1 MMYFSF
7 RSFWFC
13 VFYLCVG
20 VLYAQQVATVKGRI
34 TAGKEP
40 VVGAVVQLKEL
51 KKYAVADGQGN
62 FSLSVP
68 YRKAPYTFSIESMG
82 YKTQEQTLIVAQP
95 VVVLNVAMEEEITA
109 LTGITV
115 AAITPIK
122 QVEKSAYNVAAIDAS
137 KLTHLNSNAADMLAK
152 ASGVKVRETG
162 GVGAESQI
170 NLNGFTG
177 QHVRT
182 FVDGVPISRAS
193 SFQIGNIPTELIDR
207 IEIYK
212 GVVPV
217 TFGSDALGGA
227 VNIVT
232 RRSNAQYANLSYTFG
247 SFNTHKSTLNVGA
260 PLTDNIGIE
269 LNAYQNYSDN
279 SYKVLTHYLDL
290 TKGIYSKDK
299 QWFKRFHDR
308 YHNEVIIGKVNIF
321 KEPWADKLSFSLNY
335 NQEYKQIQ
343 NANLMQIVFGGKY
356 QTSYT
361 YSTGIEY
368 EKKNLLK
375 GLSFSVVGRYDLT
388 TTNVVDEE
396 NRIYSWDGSYRIKPT
411 KGEAMYQN
419 TVFEGKTAYVAA
431 HLDYWLSEKHFLQLT
446 HTFSHY
452 YRLTKSQ
459 LFTPF
464 SSDADFMDRINQKNI
479 TGLSY
484 KYVPNDQWTV
494 LAFGKYY
501 TAKVTGP
508 AVVSGHGYLSVYED
522 HTERTNALGVGIGSS
537 YEFSK
542 ELLAKLSY
550 EKSYRLPNDRE
561 LFGDG
566 DLEIGAN
573 QLRPEHSENLNVNLS
588 WQPETNGHALLAEG
602 GFALRYIQDYIIRN
616 VASTGAATSKNHG
629 KVLTLG
635 GDFTLRYFYQKTF
648 SVGGNL
654 SYMDMRNRERK
665 NTNGADSVTYG
676 DRVPNMPYLF
686 GSADATYTFDSLLT
700 QDDGLTLGYNLAYTH
715 EFFLSWQSEGAKIT
729 VPTQLSHDLSL
740 TYTAPRNKYTL
751 SVEVK
756 NFTDALLYDNY
767 SLQKAGRAFYVKA
780 SYRF

>member
-1 MMYFSF
+1 M
-7 RSFWFC
+7 
-13 VFYLCVG
+13 FYLCVG
-20 VLYAQQVATVKGRI
+20 VLYAQQVATIKGRI
-34 TAGKEP
+34 SAGEEP
-40 VVGAVVQLKEL
+40 IVGAVVQLKEL
-51 KKYAVADGQGN
+51 KKYAVADAQGN
-62 FSLSVP
+62 FSLLVP
-68 YRKAPYTFSIESMG
+68 YRKAPYTFTIESMG

-115 AAITPIK
+115 EAITPIK
-122 QVEKSAYNVAAIDAS
+122 QVEKSAYNVAAIDAT
-137 KLTHLNSNAADMLAK
+137 KLTHLNSNAADMLGK

-290 TKGIYSKDK
+290 TKGIYSKDR

-501 TAKVTGP
+501 AAKVTGP

-700 QDDGLTLGYNLAYTH
+700 QDDGLTLGYNLVYTH

>member
-34 TAGKEP
+34 SAGEEP
-40 VVGAVVQLKEL
+40 IVGAVVQLKEL
-51 KKYAVADGQGN
+51 KKYAVADAQGN
-62 FSLSVP
+62 FSLLVP
-68 YRKAPYTFSIESMG
+68 YRKAPYTFTIESMG

-115 AAITPIK
+115 EAITPIK
-122 QVEKSAYNVAAIDAS
+122 QVEKSAYNVAAIDAT

-290 TKGIYSKDK
+290 TKGIYSKDR

-501 TAKVTGP
+501 AAKVTGP

-522 HTERTNALGVGIGSS
+522 HTERTNALGVGVGSS

-700 QDDGLTLGYNLAYTH
+700 QDDGLTLGYNLVYTH

>member
-1 MMYFSF
+1 M
-7 RSFWFC
+7 
-13 VFYLCVG
+13 FYLCVG

-34 TAGKEP
+34 SAGEEP
-40 VVGAVVQLKEL
+40 IVGAVVQLKEL
-51 KKYAVADGQGN
+51 KKYAVADAQGN
-62 FSLSVP
+62 FSLLVP
-68 YRKAPYTFSIESMG
+68 YRKAPYTFTIESMG

-95 VVVLNVAMEEEITA
+95 VVLLNVAMEEEITA

-115 AAITPIK
+115 EAITPIK
-122 QVEKSAYNVAAIDAS
+122 QVEKSAYNVAAIDAT

-247 SFNTHKSTLNVGA
+247 SFNTHKSTLNVGV

-501 TAKVTGP
+501 AAKVTGP

>member
-20 VLYAQQVATVKGRI
+20 VLYAQQVSTVKGRI

-232 RRSNAQYANLSYTFG
+232 KRSNAQYANLSYTFG
-247 SFNTHKSTLNVGA
+247 SFNTHKSTLNVGV

-290 TKGIYSKDK
+290 TKGIYSKDR

-411 KGEAMYQN
+411 KGEAIYQN
-419 TVFEGKTAYVAA
+419 TLFEGKTAYVAA

-756 NFTDALLYDNY
+756 NFTNALLYDNY
-767 SLQKAGRAFYVKA
+767 SLQKAGCAFYVKA

>member
-1 MMYFSF
+1 M
-7 RSFWFC
+7 
-13 VFYLCVG
+13 
-20 VLYAQQVATVKGRI
+20 
-34 TAGKEP
+34 
-40 VVGAVVQLKEL
+40 
-51 KKYAVADGQGN
+51 
-62 FSLSVP
+62 
-68 YRKAPYTFSIESMG
+68 
-82 YKTQEQTLIVAQP
+82 
-95 VVVLNVAMEEEITA
+95 
-109 LTGITV
+109 
-115 AAITPIK
+115 
-122 QVEKSAYNVAAIDAS
+122 
-137 KLTHLNSNAADMLAK
+137 
-152 ASGVKVRETG
+152 
-162 GVGAESQI
+162 
-170 NLNGFTG
+170 
-177 QHVRT
+177 
-182 FVDGVPISRAS
+182 DGVPISRAS

-501 TAKVTGP
+501 AAKVTGP

>member
-1 MMYFSF
+1 M
-7 RSFWFC
+7 
-13 VFYLCVG
+13 FYLCVG

-34 TAGKEP
+34 SAGEEP
-40 VVGAVVQLKEL
+40 IVGAVVQLKEL
-51 KKYAVADGQGN
+51 KKYAVADAQGN
-62 FSLSVP
+62 FSLLVP
-68 YRKAPYTFSIESMG
+68 YRKASYTFTIESMG

-115 AAITPIK
+115 EAITPIK
-122 QVEKSAYNVAAIDAS
+122 QLEKSAYNVAAIDAT

-162 GVGAESQI
+162 GMGAESQI

-419 TVFEGKTAYVAA
+419 TLFEGKTAYVAA

-756 NFTDALLYDNY
+756 NFTNALLYDNY
-767 SLQKAGRAFYVKA
+767 SLQKAGCAFYVKA

>member
-1 MMYFSF
+1 MYFSF

-34 TAGKEP
+34 SAGEEP
-40 VVGAVVQLKEL
+40 IVGAVVQLKEL
-51 KKYAVADGQGN
+51 KKYAVADAQGN
-62 FSLSVP
+62 FSLLVP
-68 YRKAPYTFSIESMG
+68 YRKAPYTFTIESMG

-115 AAITPIK
+115 EAITPIK
-122 QVEKSAYNVAAIDAS
+122 QVEKSAYNVAAIDAT

-501 TAKVTGP
+501 AAKVTGP

>member
-1 MMYFSF
+1 M
-7 RSFWFC
+7 
-13 VFYLCVG
+13 FYLCVG

-34 TAGKEP
+34 SAGEEP
-40 VVGAVVQLKEL
+40 IVGAVVQLKEL
-51 KKYAVADGQGN
+51 KKYAVADALGN
-62 FSLSVP
+62 FSLLLP
-68 YRKAPYTFSIESMG
+68 YRKAPYTFTIESMG

-115 AAITPIK
+115 EAITPIK
-122 QVEKSAYNVAAIDAS
+122 QVEKSAYNVAAIDAT

-501 TAKVTGP
+501 AAKVTGP

-654 SYMDMRNRERK
+654 SYMDMRNRESK

>member
-1 MMYFSF
+1 
-7 RSFWFC
+7 
-13 VFYLCVG
+13 
-20 VLYAQQVATVKGRI
+20 
-34 TAGKEP
+34 
-40 VVGAVVQLKEL
+40 
-51 KKYAVADGQGN
+51 
-62 FSLSVP
+62 
-68 YRKAPYTFSIESMG
+68 
-82 YKTQEQTLIVAQP
+82 
-95 VVVLNVAMEEEITA
+95 
-109 LTGITV
+109 
-115 AAITPIK
+115 
-122 QVEKSAYNVAAIDAS
+122 
-137 KLTHLNSNAADMLAK
+137 
-152 ASGVKVRETG
+152 
-162 GVGAESQI
+162 
-170 NLNGFTG
+170 
-177 QHVRT
+177 
-182 FVDGVPISRAS
+182 
-193 SFQIGNIPTELIDR
+193 
-207 IEIYK
+207 
-212 GVVPV
+212 VVPV

-419 TVFEGKTAYVAA
+419 TVFEGKTAYLAA

-484 KYVPNDQWTV
+484 KYVPNDKWTV

-501 TAKVTGP
+501 AAKVTGP

>member
-1 MMYFSF
+1 M
-7 RSFWFC
+7 
-13 VFYLCVG
+13 FYLCVG

-34 TAGKEP
+34 SAGEEP
-40 VVGAVVQLKEL
+40 IVGAVVQLKEL
-51 KKYAVADGQGN
+51 KKYAVADAQGN
-62 FSLSVP
+62 FSLLVP
-68 YRKAPYTFSIESMG
+68 YRKAPYTFTIESMG
-82 YKTQEQTLIVAQP
+82 YKTQERTLTIAQP
-95 VVVLNVAMEEEITA
+95 VVELNVTMEEEITA

-115 AAITPIK
+115 EAITPIK
-122 QVEKSAYNVAAIDAS
+122 QLEKSAYNVAAIDAS
-137 KLTHLNSNAADMLAK
+137 KLIHLNSNAADMLAK
-152 ASGVKVRETG
+152 ASGIKVRETG

-232 RRSNAQYANLSYTFG
+232 KRSNAQYANLSYTFG
-247 SFNTHKSTLNVGA
+247 SFNTHKSTLNVGV

-290 TKGIYSKDK
+290 TKGIYSKDR

-419 TVFEGKTAYVAA
+419 TLFEGKTAYVAA

-756 NFTDALLYDNY
+756 NFTNALLYDNY
-767 SLQKAGRAFYVKA
+767 SLQKAGCAFYVKA

>member
-34 TAGKEP
+34 IAAKEP

-51 KKYAVADGQGN
+51 KKYAVADGQGS

-68 YRKAPYTFSIESMG
+68 YREAPYTFSIESMG
-82 YKTQEQTLIVAQP
+82 YKTQEQTLTVAQP

-115 AAITPIK
+115 EAITPIK
-122 QVEKSAYNVAAIDAS
+122 QVEKSAYNVAAIDAT

-290 TKGIYSKDK
+290 AKGIYSKDR

-368 EKKNLLK
+368 EKKNLLE
-375 GLSFSVVGRYDLT
+375 GLSLSVTGRYDLT

-396 NRIYSWDGSYRIKPT
+396 NRMYSWDGSYRTKPT
-411 KGEAMYQN
+411 MGEAMYQN

-501 TAKVTGP
+501 AAKVTGP

-522 HTERTNALGVGIGSS
+522 HTERTNALGVGVGSS

-566 DLEIGAN
+566 DLEIGSN

>member
-1 MMYFSF
+1 M
-7 RSFWFC
+7 
-13 VFYLCVG
+13 FYLCVG

-34 TAGKEP
+34 SAGEEP
-40 VVGAVVQLKEL
+40 IVGAVVQLKEL
-51 KKYAVADGQGN
+51 KKYAVADAQGN
-62 FSLSVP
+62 FSLLVP
-68 YRKAPYTFSIESMG
+68 YRKAPYTFTIESMG

-115 AAITPIK
+115 EAITPIK
-122 QVEKSAYNVAAIDAS
+122 QVEKCAYNVAAIDAT

-162 GVGAESQI
+162 GMGAESQI
-170 NLNGFTG
+170 NRNGFTG

-321 KEPWADKLSFSLNY
+321 KESWADKLSFSLNY

-419 TVFEGKTAYVAA
+419 TLFEGKTAYVAA

-484 KYVPNDQWTV
+484 KYVPNDKWTV

-501 TAKVTGP
+501 AAKVTGP

-522 HTERTNALGVGIGSS
+522 HTERTNALGVGVGSS

-654 SYMDMRNRERK
+654 SYMDMRNREPK

>member
-1 MMYFSF
+1 M
-7 RSFWFC
+7 
-13 VFYLCVG
+13 FYLCVG

-34 TAGKEP
+34 SAGEEP
-40 VVGAVVQLKEL
+40 IVGAVVQLKEL
-51 KKYAVADGQGN
+51 KKYAVADAQGN
-62 FSLSVP
+62 FSLLVP
-68 YRKAPYTFSIESMG
+68 YRKASYTFTIESMG

-115 AAITPIK
+115 EAITPIK
-122 QVEKSAYNVAAIDAS
+122 QLEKSAYNVAAIDAT

-162 GVGAESQI
+162 GMGAESQI

-321 KEPWADKLSFSLNY
+321 KESWADKLSFSLNY

-419 TVFEGKTAYVAA
+419 TLFEGKTAYVAA

-484 KYVPNDQWTV
+484 KYVANDQWTV

-501 TAKVTGP
+501 AAKVTGP

-522 HTERTNALGVGIGSS
+522 HTERTNALGVGVGSS

-566 DLEIGAN
+566 NLEIGAN

>member
-1 MMYFSF
+1 M
-7 RSFWFC
+7 
-13 VFYLCVG
+13 FYLCVG
-20 VLYAQQVATVKGRI
+20 VFYAQQVATVKGRI
-34 TAGKEP
+34 SAGEEP
-40 VVGAVVQLKEL
+40 IVGAVVQLKEL
-51 KKYAVADGQGN
+51 KKYAVADAQGN
-62 FSLSVP
+62 FSLSIP
-68 YRKAPYTFSIESMG
+68 YRKAPYTFTIESMG

-115 AAITPIK
+115 EAITPIK
-122 QVEKSAYNVAAIDAS
+122 QLEKSAYNVAAIDAT

-247 SFNTHKSTLNVGA
+247 SFNTHKSTLNVGV

>member
-1 MMYFSF
+1 
-7 RSFWFC
+7 

-34 TAGKEP
+34 SAGEEP
-40 VVGAVVQLKEL
+40 IVGAVVQLKEL
-51 KKYAVADGQGN
+51 KKYAVADAQGN
-62 FSLSVP
+62 FSLLVP
-68 YRKAPYTFSIESMG
+68 YRKAPYTFTIESMG

-115 AAITPIK
+115 EAITPIK
-122 QVEKSAYNVAAIDAS
+122 QVEKSAYNVAAIDAT

-269 LNAYQNYSDN
+269 LNVYQNYSDN

>member
-1 MMYFSF
+1 M
-7 RSFWFC
+7 
-13 VFYLCVG
+13 FYLCVG
-20 VLYAQQVATVKGRI
+20 VLYAQQVATVKGHI
-34 TAGKEP
+34 SAGEEP
-40 VVGAVVQLKEL
+40 IVGAVVQLKEL
-51 KKYAVADGQGN
+51 KKYAVADAQGN
-62 FSLSVP
+62 FSLLVP
-68 YRKAPYTFSIESMG
+68 YRKAPYTFTIEFMG

-109 LTGITV
+109 LTGIMV
-115 AAITPIK
+115 EAITPIK
-122 QVEKSAYNVAAIDAS
+122 QVEKSAYNVAAIDAT

-501 TAKVTGP
+501 AAKVTGP

-542 ELLAKLSY
+542 ELQAKLSY

-635 GDFTLRYFYQKTF
+635 GDFALRYFYQKTF

-654 SYMDMRNRERK
+654 SYMDMRNREPK

>member
-20 VLYAQQVATVKGRI
+20 VLSAQQVATVKGRI
-34 TAGKEP
+34 TAGKQP

-82 YKTQEQTLIVAQP
+82 YKAQEQTLTVTQP

-232 RRSNAQYANLSYTFG
+232 KRSNAQYANLSYTFG

-368 EKKNLLK
+368 EKKNLLE
-375 GLSFSVVGRYDLT
+375 GLSLSVTGRYDLT

-396 NRIYSWDGSYRIKPT
+396 NRTYSWDGSYRTKPT
-411 KGEAMYQN
+411 MGEAMYQN

-501 TAKVTGP
+501 AAKVTGP

-542 ELLAKLSY
+542 ELQAKLSY

-635 GDFTLRYFYQKTF
+635 GDFALRYFYQKTF

-654 SYMDMRNRERK
+654 SYMDMRNREPK

>member
-1 MMYFSF
+1 M
-7 RSFWFC
+7 
-13 VFYLCVG
+13 FYLCVG

-34 TAGKEP
+34 TAGEEP

-51 KKYAVADGQGN
+51 KKYAVADAQGN
-62 FSLSVP
+62 FSLLVP
-68 YRKAPYTFSIESMG
+68 YRKASYTFIIESMG

-115 AAITPIK
+115 EAITPIK
-122 QVEKSAYNVAAIDAS
+122 QLEKSTYNVAAIDAS

-162 GVGAESQI
+162 GMGAESQI

-232 RRSNAQYANLSYTFG
+232 KRSNAQYANLSYTFG

-494 LAFGKYY
+494 LTFGKYY

-508 AVVSGHGYLSVYED
+508 AVVSGHGYLSVYKD

>member
-20 VLYAQQVATVKGRI
+20 VLYAQQVATIKGRI
-34 TAGKEP
+34 SAGEEP

-51 KKYAVADGQGN
+51 KKYAVADAQGN
-62 FSLSVP
+62 FSLLVP
-68 YRKAPYTFSIESMG
+68 YRKAPYTFTIESMG

-95 VVVLNVAMEEEITA
+95 VVVLNVVMEEEITA

-115 AAITPIK
+115 EAITPIK
-122 QVEKSAYNVAAIDAS
+122 QLEKSAYNVAAIDAS

-247 SFNTHKSTLNVGA
+247 SFNTHKSTLNVGV

-501 TAKVTGP
+501 AAKVTGP

-522 HTERTNALGVGIGSS
+522 HTERTNALGVGVGSS

-700 QDDGLTLGYNLAYTH
+700 QDDGLTLGYNLVYTH

>member
-1 MMYFSF
+1 MVYFSF

-13 VFYLCVG
+13 VFYFCVG
-20 VLYAQQVATVKGRI
+20 VLYAQQVSIVKGRI
-34 TAGKEP
+34 IAGKEP

-51 KKYAVADGQGN
+51 KKYAVADGQGS

-115 AAITPIK
+115 EAITPIK
-122 QVEKSAYNVAAIDAS
+122 QVEKSAYNVAAIDAT

-279 SYKVLTHYLDL
+279 SYRVLTHYLDL
-290 TKGIYSKDK
+290 AKGIYSKDR

-368 EKKNLLK
+368 EKKNLLE
-375 GLSFSVVGRYDLT
+375 GLSLSVTGRYDLT

-501 TAKVTGP
+501 AAKVTGP

-522 HTERTNALGVGIGSS
+522 HTERTDALGAGIGSS

-573 QLRPEHSENLNVNLS
+573 QLRPEQSNNLNVNLS
-588 WQPETNGHALLAEG
+588 WQPETNGHAFLAEG

-654 SYMDMRNRERK
+654 SYMDMHNRERK

-686 GSADATYTFDSLLT
+686 GSADATYTFADLIT

-751 SVEVK
+751 SAEVK
-756 NFTDALLYDNY
+756 NFTDTLLYDNY

>member
-1 MMYFSF
+1 M
-7 RSFWFC
+7 
-13 VFYLCVG
+13 FYLCVG

-34 TAGKEP
+34 SAGEEP
-40 VVGAVVQLKEL
+40 IVGAVVQLKEL
-51 KKYAVADGQGN
+51 KKYAVADAQGN
-62 FSLSVP
+62 FSLLVP
-68 YRKAPYTFSIESMG
+68 YRKAPYTFTIESMG

-115 AAITPIK
+115 EAITPIK
-122 QVEKSAYNVAAIDAS
+122 QVEKSAYNVAAIDAT

-247 SFNTHKSTLNVGA
+247 SFNTHKSTLNVGV

-321 KEPWADKLSFSLNY
+321 KESWADKLSFSLNY

-501 TAKVTGP
+501 AAKVTGP

>member
-1 MMYFSF
+1 M
-7 RSFWFC
+7 
-13 VFYLCVG
+13 FYLCVG

-34 TAGKEP
+34 SAGEEP
-40 VVGAVVQLKEL
+40 IVGAVVQLKEL
-51 KKYAVADGQGN
+51 KKYAVADAQGN
-62 FSLSVP
+62 FSLLVP
-68 YRKAPYTFSIESMG
+68 YRKAPYTFTIESMG

-115 AAITPIK
+115 EAITPIK
-122 QVEKSAYNVAAIDAS
+122 QLEKSAYNVAAIDAT

-162 GVGAESQI
+162 GMGAESQI

-232 RRSNAQYANLSYTFG
+232 RRSNAQYANLSYTLG

-290 TKGIYSKDK
+290 TKGIYSKDR

-321 KEPWADKLSFSLNY
+321 KESWADKLSFSLNY

-419 TVFEGKTAYVAA
+419 TLFEGKTAYVAA

-501 TAKVTGP
+501 AAKVTGP

-522 HTERTNALGVGIGSS
+522 HTERTNALGVGVGSS

-566 DLEIGAN
+566 DLEMGAN

-588 WQPETNGHALLAEG
+588 WQPETNGHAFLAEG

>member
-34 TAGKEP
+34 SAGEEP
-40 VVGAVVQLKEL
+40 IVGAVVQLKEL
-51 KKYAVADGQGN
+51 KKYAVADAQGN
-62 FSLSVP
+62 FSLLVP
-68 YRKAPYTFSIESMG
+68 YRKASYTFIIESMG

-115 AAITPIK
+115 EAITPIK
-122 QVEKSAYNVAAIDAS
+122 QVEKSAYNVAAIDAT

-247 SFNTHKSTLNVGA
+247 SFNTHKSTLNVGV

-501 TAKVTGP
+501 AAKVTGP

-602 GFALRYIQDYIIRN
+602 GFALRHIQDYIIRN

>member
-34 TAGKEP
+34 SAGEEP
-40 VVGAVVQLKEL
+40 IVGAVVQLKEL
-51 KKYAVADGQGN
+51 KKYAVADAQGN
-62 FSLSVP
+62 FSLLVP
-68 YRKAPYTFSIESMG
+68 YRKAPYTFTIESMG

-115 AAITPIK
+115 EAITPIK
-122 QVEKSAYNVAAIDAS
+122 QVEKSAYNVAAIDAT

-501 TAKVTGP
+501 AAKVTGP

>member
-1 MMYFSF
+1 MVYFSF

-40 VVGAVVQLKEL
+40 VMGAVVQLKEL

-82 YKTQEQTLIVAQP
+82 YKTQEQTLTVAQP

-279 SYKVLTHYLDL
+279 SYRVLTHYLDL
-290 TKGIYSKDK
+290 AKGIYSKDR

-368 EKKNLLK
+368 EKKNLLE
-375 GLSFSVVGRYDLT
+375 GLSLSVTGRYDLT
-388 TTNVVDEE
+388 TTNVVDQE
-396 NRIYSWDGSYRIKPT
+396 NRMYSWDGSYRTKPT
-411 KGEAMYQN
+411 MGEAMYQN

-501 TAKVTGP
+501 AAKVTGP

-522 HTERTNALGVGIGSS
+522 HTERTDALGAGIGSS

-573 QLRPEHSENLNVNLS
+573 QLRPEQSNNLNVNLS

-654 SYMDMRNRERK
+654 SYMDMRNREPK
-665 NTNGADSVTYG
+665 NTNGADSVSYG

>member
-7 RSFWFC
+7 KSFWFC

-51 KKYAVADGQGN
+51 KKYAVADAQGN
-62 FSLSVP
+62 FSLLVP
-68 YRKAPYTFSIESMG
+68 YRKAPYTFTIESMG

-115 AAITPIK
+115 EAITPIK
-122 QVEKSAYNVAAIDAS
+122 QVEKSAYNVAAIDAT

-269 LNAYQNYSDN
+269 LNAYQNYSNN

-290 TKGIYSKDK
+290 TKGIYSKDR

-388 TTNVVDEE
+388 ITNVVDEE

-419 TVFEGKTAYVAA
+419 TLFEGKTAYVAA

-767 SLQKAGRAFYVKA
+767 SLQKAGCAFYVKA

>member
-34 TAGKEP
+34 IAGKEA

-115 AAITPIK
+115 EAITPIK
-122 QVEKSAYNVAAIDAS
+122 QLEKSAYNVAAIDAT

-162 GVGAESQI
+162 GMGAESQI

-419 TVFEGKTAYVAA
+419 TVFEGKTAYVAV

-501 TAKVTGP
+501 AAKVTGP

-522 HTERTNALGVGIGSS
+522 HTERTNALGVGVGSS

-654 SYMDMRNRERK
+654 SYMDMHNRERK

-686 GSADATYTFDSLLT
+686 GSADATYTFDGLLT

>member
-1 MMYFSF
+1 M
-7 RSFWFC
+7 
-13 VFYLCVG
+13 FYLCVG

-34 TAGKEP
+34 SAGEEP
-40 VVGAVVQLKEL
+40 IVGAVVQLKEL
-51 KKYAVADGQGN
+51 KKYAVADAQGN
-62 FSLSVP
+62 FSLLVP
-68 YRKAPYTFSIESMG
+68 YRKAPYTFTIESMG

-115 AAITPIK
+115 EAITPIK
-122 QVEKSAYNVAAIDAS
+122 QVEKSAYNVAAIDAT

-162 GVGAESQI
+162 GMGAESQI

-247 SFNTHKSTLNVGA
+247 SFNTHKSTLNVGV

-419 TVFEGKTAYVAA
+419 TVFEGKTAYLAA

-452 YRLTKSQ
+452 YRLAKSQ

-484 KYVPNDQWTV
+484 KYVPNDKWTV

-501 TAKVTGP
+501 AAKVTGP

>member
-1 MMYFSF
+1 M
-7 RSFWFC
+7 
-13 VFYLCVG
+13 FYLCVG
-20 VLYAQQVATVKGRI
+20 VLYAQQVATIKGRI
-34 TAGKEP
+34 SAGEEP
-40 VVGAVVQLKEL
+40 IVGAVVQLKEL
-51 KKYAVADGQGN
+51 KKYAVADAQGN
-62 FSLSVP
+62 FSLLVP
-68 YRKAPYTFSIESMG
+68 YRKAPYTFTIESMG

-95 VVVLNVAMEEEITA
+95 VVLLNVAMEEEITA

-115 AAITPIK
+115 EAITPIK
-122 QVEKSAYNVAAIDAS
+122 QVEKSAYNVAAIDAT
-137 KLTHLNSNAADMLAK
+137 KLTHLNSNAADMLGK

-247 SFNTHKSTLNVGA
+247 SFNTHKSTLNVGV

-501 TAKVTGP
+501 AAKVTGP

>member
-1 MMYFSF
+1 M
-7 RSFWFC
+7 
-13 VFYLCVG
+13 FYLCVG

-34 TAGKEP
+34 SAGEEP
-40 VVGAVVQLKEL
+40 IVGAVVQLKEL
-51 KKYAVADGQGN
+51 KKYAVADAQGN
-62 FSLSVP
+62 FSLLVP
-68 YRKAPYTFSIESMG
+68 YRKAPYTFTIESMG

-115 AAITPIK
+115 EAITPIK
-122 QVEKSAYNVAAIDAS
+122 QVEKSAYNVAAIDAT
-137 KLTHLNSNAADMLAK
+137 KLTHLNSNAADMLGK

-260 PLTDNIGIE
+260 PLTDNIEIE

-501 TAKVTGP
+501 AAKVTGP

>member
-34 TAGKEP
+34 SAGEEP
-40 VVGAVVQLKEL
+40 IVGGVVQLKEL
-51 KKYAVADGQGN
+51 KKYAVADAQGN
-62 FSLSVP
+62 FSLLVP
-68 YRKAPYTFSIESMG
+68 YRKASYTFTIESMG

-95 VVVLNVAMEEEITA
+95 VVELNVAMEEEITA

-115 AAITPIK
+115 EAITPIK
-122 QVEKSAYNVAAIDAS
+122 QVEKSAYNVAAIDAT

-501 TAKVTGP
+501 AAKVTGP

>member
-34 TAGKEP
+34 SAGEEP
-40 VVGAVVQLKEL
+40 IVGAVVQLKEL
-51 KKYAVADGQGN
+51 KKYAVADAQGN
-62 FSLSVP
+62 FSLLVP
-68 YRKAPYTFSIESMG
+68 YRKAPYTFTIESMG

-115 AAITPIK
+115 EAITPIK
-122 QVEKSAYNVAAIDAS
+122 QVEKSAYNVAAIDAT
-137 KLTHLNSNAADMLAK
+137 KLTPLNSNAADMLAK

-290 TKGIYSKDK
+290 TKGIYSKDR

-501 TAKVTGP
+501 AAKVTGP

-522 HTERTNALGVGIGSS
+522 HTERTNALGVGVGSS

-700 QDDGLTLGYNLAYTH
+700 QDDGLTLGYNLVYTH

>member
-1 MMYFSF
+1 MYFSF

-34 TAGKEP
+34 SAGEEP
-40 VVGAVVQLKEL
+40 IVGGVVQLKEL
-51 KKYAVADGQGN
+51 KKYAVADAQGN
-62 FSLSVP
+62 FSLLVP
-68 YRKAPYTFSIESMG
+68 YRKASYTFTIESMG

-95 VVVLNVAMEEEITA
+95 VVELNVAMEEEITA

-115 AAITPIK
+115 EAITPIK
-122 QVEKSAYNVAAIDAS
+122 QVEKSAYNVAAIDAT

-279 SYKVLTHYLDL
+279 NYKVLTHYLDL

-501 TAKVTGP
+501 AAKVTGP

-648 SVGGNL
+648 SVGGNI

>member
-34 TAGKEP
+34 IAAKEP

-122 QVEKSAYNVAAIDAS
+122 QVEKSAYNVAAIDAT

-247 SFNTHKSTLNVGA
+247 SFNTHKSTLNVGV

-290 TKGIYSKDK
+290 AKGIYSKDR

-368 EKKNLLK
+368 EKKNLLE
-375 GLSFSVVGRYDLT
+375 GLSLSVTGRYDLT

-396 NRIYSWDGSYRIKPT
+396 NRIYSWDGFYRTKPT
-411 KGEAMYQN
+411 MGEAMYQN

-501 TAKVTGP
+501 AAKVTGP

-573 QLRPEHSENLNVNLS
+573 QLRPEQSNNLNVNLS

>member
-34 TAGKEP
+34 SAGEEP
-40 VVGAVVQLKEL
+40 IVGAVVQLKEL
-51 KKYAVADGQGN
+51 KKYAVADAQGN
-62 FSLSVP
+62 FSLLVP
-68 YRKAPYTFSIESMG
+68 YRKAPYTFTIESMG

-115 AAITPIK
+115 EAITPIK

-162 GVGAESQI
+162 GMGAESQI

-232 RRSNAQYANLSYTFG
+232 RRSNAQYANLSYTLG

-290 TKGIYSKDK
+290 TKGIYSKDR

-419 TVFEGKTAYVAA
+419 TLFEGKTAYVAA

-501 TAKVTGP
+501 AAKVTGP

-522 HTERTNALGVGIGSS
+522 HTERTDALGVGIGSS

>member
-1 MMYFSF
+1 M
-7 RSFWFC
+7 
-13 VFYLCVG
+13 FYLCVG

-34 TAGKEP
+34 SAGEEP
-40 VVGAVVQLKEL
+40 IVGAVVQLKEL
-51 KKYAVADGQGN
+51 KKYAVADAQGN
-62 FSLSVP
+62 FSLLVP
-68 YRKAPYTFSIESMG
+68 YRKAPYTFTIESMG

-115 AAITPIK
+115 EAITPIK
-122 QVEKSAYNVAAIDAS
+122 QVEKSAYNVAAIDAT

-162 GVGAESQI
+162 GMGAESQI

-321 KEPWADKLSFSLNY
+321 KESWADKLSFSLNY

-419 TVFEGKTAYVAA
+419 TLFEGKTAYVAA

-501 TAKVTGP
+501 AAKVTGP

-522 HTERTNALGVGIGSS
+522 HTERTNALGVGVGSS

-665 NTNGADSVTYG
+665 NTNGSDSVTYG

-715 EFFLSWQSEGAKIT
+715 EFFLSWQNEGAKIT

>member
-1 MMYFSF
+1 M
-7 RSFWFC
+7 
-13 VFYLCVG
+13 FYLCVG

-34 TAGKEP
+34 SAGEEP
-40 VVGAVVQLKEL
+40 IVGAVVQLKEL
-51 KKYAVADGQGN
+51 KKYAVADAQGN
-62 FSLSVP
+62 FSLLVP
-68 YRKAPYTFSIESMG
+68 YRKAPYTFTIESMG

-115 AAITPIK
+115 EAITPIK
-122 QVEKSAYNVAAIDAS
+122 QVEKSAYNVAAIDAT

-279 SYKVLTHYLDL
+279 SYRVLTHYLDL
-290 TKGIYSKDK
+290 AKGIYSKDR

-368 EKKNLLK
+368 EKKNLLE
-375 GLSFSVVGRYDLT
+375 GLSLSVTGRYDLT

-396 NRIYSWDGSYRIKPT
+396 NRMYSWDGSYRTKPT
-411 KGEAMYQN
+411 MGEAMYQN

-501 TAKVTGP
+501 AAKVTGP

-522 HTERTNALGVGIGSS
+522 HTERTDALGAGIGSS

-573 QLRPEHSENLNVNLS
+573 QLRPEQSNNLNVNLS
-588 WQPETNGHALLAEG
+588 WQPETNGHGLLAEG

>member
-34 TAGKEP
+34 IAGKEP

-82 YKTQEQTLIVAQP
+82 YKTQEQTLIVTQT

-269 LNAYQNYSDN
+269 LNTYQNYSDN
-279 SYKVLTHYLDL
+279 TYKVLTHYLDL
-290 TKGIYSKDK
+290 AKGIYSKDR

-368 EKKNLLK
+368 EKKNLLE
-375 GLSFSVVGRYDLT
+375 GLSLSVTGRYDLT
-388 TTNVVDEE
+388 TTNVVDQE
-396 NRIYSWDGSYRIKPT
+396 NRMYSWDGSYRTKPT
-411 KGEAMYQN
+411 MGEAMYQN

-501 TAKVTGP
+501 AARVIGP

-522 HTERTNALGVGIGSS
+522 HTERTDALGAGIGSS

-573 QLRPEHSENLNVNLS
+573 QLRPEQSNNLNVNLS

-665 NTNGADSVTYG
+665 NTNGANSLTYK

-686 GSADATYTFDSLLT
+686 GNADASYTFADLIT

-751 SVEVK
+751 SAEVK

-767 SLQKAGRAFYVKA
+767 SLQKAGRAFYVKLG
-780 SYRF
+780 YRF

>member
-1 MMYFSF
+1 MYFSF

-34 TAGKEP
+34 SAGEEP
-40 VVGAVVQLKEL
+40 IVGAVVQLKEL
-51 KKYAVADGQGN
+51 KKYAVADAQGN
-62 FSLSVP
+62 FSLLVP
-68 YRKAPYTFSIESMG
+68 YRKAPYTFTIESMG

-115 AAITPIK
+115 EAITPIK
-122 QVEKSAYNVAAIDAS
+122 QVEKSAYNVAAIDAT

-290 TKGIYSKDK
+290 TKGIYSKDR

-419 TVFEGKTAYVAA
+419 TVFEGKTAYLAA

-484 KYVPNDQWTV
+484 KYVPNDKWTV

-501 TAKVTGP
+501 AAKVTGP

-654 SYMDMRNRERK
+654 SYMDMRNREPK

>member
-1 MMYFSF
+1 MPSMPTL
-7 RSFWFC
+7 
-13 VFYLCVG
+13 VIPL
-20 VLYAQQVATVKGRI
+20 
-34 TAGKEP
+34 
-40 VVGAVVQLKEL
+40 
-51 KKYAVADGQGN
+51 
-62 FSLSVP
+62 VP
-68 YRKAPYTFSIESMG
+68 Y
-82 YKTQEQTLIVAQP
+82 
-95 VVVLNVAMEEEITA
+95 
-109 LTGITV
+109 
-115 AAITPIK
+115 
-122 QVEKSAYNVAAIDAS
+122 
-137 KLTHLNSNAADMLAK
+137 
-152 ASGVKVRETG
+152 
-162 GVGAESQI
+162 
-170 NLNGFTG
+170 
-177 QHVRT
+177 
-182 FVDGVPISRAS
+182 
-193 SFQIGNIPTELIDR
+193 
-207 IEIYK
+207 
-212 GVVPV
+212 
-217 TFGSDALGGA
+217 
-227 VNIVT
+227 
-232 RRSNAQYANLSYTFG
+232 
-247 SFNTHKSTLNVGA
+247 NTHKSTLNVGA

-375 GLSFSVVGRYDLT
+375 GLSFSVVGRYDLI